1 MVAAI
6 QIASP
11 EKILFPA
18 GEHCSTRST
27 APVGAAVRVRG
38 GGESSLIAVA
48 DAADL
53 GALVQMDA
61 VSQLEA
67 AAWTGWC

>member
-1 MVAAI
+1 M
-6 QIASP
+6 
-11 EKILFPA
+11 
-18 GEHCSTRST
+18 
-27 APVGAAVRVRG
+27 RVRG